1 MSPFSCFF
9 RPVSLLPLP
18 PRCSYGI
25 VPLTDALVR
34 SLECGAGEKSKI
46 REYRFGME
54 HASEFFNLSMGLL
67 RSGNLSRSLPP
78 PFPAVSLF
86 LFFSRFTLI
95 LFSLALALC
104 LPWQPSSPFSRFCK
118 PLSKVRPTSTLAAT
132 ARLLVSRYIYIFSW
146 YFATLIPEPASAPPA
161 SLRRARIKCENSP
174 PAFFYLHLSPQQRF
188 IVKFALSY
196 GLLARRFYLRASA
209 LFLTRERT

>member
-78 PFPAVSLF
+78 FPCCFSVSVLF
-86 LFFSRFTLI
+86 PLYSHTFFPRSRSLSAMAAFLSFLSILQTPLESSSHFNPSCDRSAACLSIYLHIFVIFRDVNPWAGLRSPRFT
-95 LFSLALALC
+95 
-104 LPWQPSSPFSRFCK
+104 
-118 PLSKVRPTSTLAAT
+118 PTSA
-132 ARLLVSRYIYIFSW
+132 
-146 YFATLIPEPASAPPA
+146 
-161 SLRRARIKCENSP
+161 N
-174 PAFFYLHLSPQQRF
+174 
-188 IVKFALSY
+188 
-196 GLLARRFYLRASA
+196 
-209 LFLTRERT
+209 

>member
-1 MSPFSCFF
+1 MSPLSCFF

-67 RSGNLSRSLPP
+67 RSGNLSRSLSPLSLLFLCFCS
-78 PFPAVSLF
+78 FPAL
-86 LFFSRFTLI
+86 
-95 LFSLALALC
+95 
-104 LPWQPSSPFSRFCK
+104 
-118 PLSKVRPTSTLAAT
+118 
-132 ARLLVSRYIYIFSW
+132 
-146 YFATLIPEPASAPPA
+146 
-161 SLRRARIKCENSP
+161 
-174 PAFFYLHLSPQQRF
+174 
-188 IVKFALSY
+188 LSY
-196 GLLARRFYLRASA
+196 FFPLLSLSVCHGRLPLLSLDSA
-209 LFLTRERT
+209 NPSRKFVPLQP